1 MFLLWLKS
9 SSLIFHGKKS
19 VKPIINATSLEAQ
32 FDSFKKL
39 LLQKD

>member
-19 VKPIINATSLEAQ
+19 VKSIINATSLEAQ